1 MEFSADKEFYDT
13 YLAAREALIKQ
24 GWKQVKTEREDRTV
38 TALFS
43 KNGYGIYLIYGCE
56 EEIKH
61 EIL

>member
-1 MEFSADKEFYDT
+1 MEFSADKEFYET
-13 YLAAREALIKQ
+13 YLAVRGSLIKQ
-24 GWKQVKTEREDRTV
+24 GWKETKAEREDRTV
-38 TALFS
+38 TGFFT